1 MGPAIGDILP
11 LAIGVAISPIP
22 IVAVILMLFSA
33 RARSNGPAFLVGW
46 LVGLIVVG
54 VIVLSLS
61 GAGDVDSD
69 EDASNVAS
77 VIKLV
82 LGVLLLVMAVRQW
95 RGRPHPGEA
104 AKVPKWMQAIDAVTP
119 VKALGLGALLSG
131 INPKNLA
138 LVVGASVVIAQAGLS
153 TGDTAITFAI
163 FVIIASLS
171 IAVPV
176 IYYLVGGEGAK
187 KTMDGWKA
195 WLLHNNAAVMA
206 VLLLVFGV
214 SLVGQGIGGVFD

>member
-1 MGPAIGDILP
+1 MGPAIGDVLP
-11 LAIGVAISPIP
+11 LAIGVAVSPIP

-33 RARSNGPAFLVGW
+33 KARSNGPAFLAGW

-54 VIVLSLS
+54 VIVLSVS
-61 GAGDVDSD
+61 GASDVDSD

-82 LGVLLLVMAVRQW
+82 LGLLLLVMAVRQW
-95 RGRPHPGEA
+95 RSRPHPGEE

-176 IYYLVGGEGAK
+176 IYYLIGGEGAT
-187 KTMDGWKA
+187 KTMDSWKA